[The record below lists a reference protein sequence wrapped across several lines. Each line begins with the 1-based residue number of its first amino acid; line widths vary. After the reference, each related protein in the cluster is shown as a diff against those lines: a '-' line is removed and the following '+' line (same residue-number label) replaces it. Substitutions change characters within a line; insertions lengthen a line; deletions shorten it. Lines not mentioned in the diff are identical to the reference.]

1 VAVRSSARA
10 LRRQFVDERA
20 AAVARASDA
29 HLRGVVTRQATASRA
44 MPCGWPPPLP
54 AVRDLHLVTEVQSF
68 LKRQRVGGH
77 DGACGVRPV
86 GPVPRLARATS
97 CTRPTPPTI
106 SPPMAVMM
114 LTQSATASPF
124 EVFVRPTAGRRRGS
138 RRRPR

>member
-1 VAVRSSARA
+1 
-10 LRRQFVDERA
+10 
-20 AAVARASDA
+20 
-29 HLRGVVTRQATASRA
+29 

-86 GPVPRLARATS
+86 GPVPRLSRATS

-138 RRRPR
+138 HAGHGEDEPRVPLTSRSHENPSSMLHGQGDDASASAQTPR